1 MEKSPTAIEPD
12 LAGLDV
18 LDDPDVTTT

>member
-18 LDDPDVTTT
+18 LADPDVTTT